1 MVLNK
6 ERKLVRAEFAPAAVR
21 KRPARPQRTIARPQ
35 QDETES
41 TITAGSHGD
50 EPSHESR
57 AALPREDRAG

>member
-6 ERKLVRAEFAPAAVR
+6 ERKLVRAEFAPAAAR
-21 KRPARPQRTIARPQ
+21 KGPARPQRTIARLQ
-35 QDETES
+35 QEETGS

-57 AALPREDRAG
+57 VALPQEDRAG